1 MKKVQTS
8 LNDQP
13 CKHLSCNVYLKS
25 KPDLRNTVEFKCYC
39 IIKFVYVYVRSLQ
52 VWQGLQ
58 SLFFLLQN
66 CFYIKLLIITFI
78 RICDVQY

>member
-1 MKKVQTS
+1 MNGSNMKKVQTS

-39 IIKFVYVYVRSLQ
+39 IIKFVYV
-52 VWQGLQ
+52 
-58 SLFFLLQN
+58 
-66 CFYIKLLIITFI
+66 C
-78 RICDVQY
+78 

>member
-1 MKKVQTS
+1 MNGSNMKKVQTS

-39 IIKFVYVYVRSLQ
+39 IIKFVYAYVRSLQ
-52 VWQGLQ
+52 V
-58 SLFFLLQN
+58 
-66 CFYIKLLIITFI
+66 
-78 RICDVQY
+78 